1 MSVCVCV
8 MSGEA
13 WALGT
18 WEVSVLRNNT
28 WVPSGTLGTNF
39 GSRYIKPG
47 GYGGTYHMF
56 TPARAFYSRQ
66 TMILPVIFWLRM
78 KEAMPGEERKEKKR
92 APVKGRNVSAQEI
105 KNWQH
110 VFFIS
115 SLPPSLPL
123 HLLDH

>member
-66 TMILPVIFWLRM
+66 TMILPGLAADEGSYAR
-78 KEAMPGEERKEKKR
+78 GRKTREKKG
-92 APVKGRNVSAQEI
+92 ASPG
-105 KNWQH
+105 
-110 VFFIS
+110 
-115 SLPPSLPL
+115 
-123 HLLDH
+123 

>member
-28 WVPSGTLGTNF
+28 WVPSGTLGPNF

-66 TMILPVIFWLRM
+66 TMILPGLAADEGSYAR
-78 KEAMPGEERKEKKR
+78 GRKKREKKG
-92 APVKGRNVSAQEI
+92 ASQG
-105 KNWQH
+105 
-110 VFFIS
+110 
-115 SLPPSLPL
+115 
-123 HLLDH
+123 